1 MSGTASHMTFMT
13 SLTGL
18 MRLFRPRTAAEGG
31 LADGRPHPLLTV
43 VAVLIAVANLVDTGN
58 LLMNGWF
65 SLDDPRYALMGVCS
79 LVGTACLA
87 VATPFIGW
95 MPYRAARVVCGIWLV
110 MSCLPASLFTSTWT
124 LMLNVLL
131 AIVVTAHGNVLAG
144 QIAFDLCVLT
154 PLVTGSI
161 ADVVHPDYLM
171 VVLCAFIMV
180 CLNAVMA
187 VIVAASARRRRERD
201 QWERDQR
208 LRRDQVVHQLHD
220 DVANRLSYVL
230 LRLQRDERDDRGG
243 RDGGRLDRDQ
253 EMVQDVRGAL
263 DSTRRAVH
271 VLSGNEGVDVAGA
284 GVGDPADPSGASGAS
299 GGSVCGETSWDV
311 LRALVTTET
320 ARLERIGFTGAVVM
334 PQSVPAGLERADL
347 TVVASFLKECFANI
361 AKHADP
367 ERGYALAVSG
377 RAEGVVVS
385 LADTPKRAGAHGAD
399 RDRPA
404 EGASTGRGLAYYRD
418 FAERRGGS
426 LTIEEDAGNWS
437 LTALFPC

>member
-79 LVGTACLA
+79 LAGTACLV
-87 VATPFIGW
+87 VATPFIGRT
-95 MPYRAARVVCGIWLV
+95 PYRAAHVVCGIWLV
-110 MSCLPASLFTSTWT
+110 MCCVPASLFTSSWT

-131 AIVVTAHGNVLAG
+131 AIAVTAHGNVLAG

-187 VIVAASARRRRERD
+187 VIVAASALRRRERD

-230 LRLQRDERDDRGG
+230 LRFQRDERDDRDG
-243 RDGGRLDRDQ
+243 RDGGRPDRDQ
-253 EMVQDVRGAL
+253 EMVQDVRDAL

-271 VLSGNEGVDVAGA
+271 VLSGNEGADAAGP
-284 GVGDPADPSGASGAS
+284 GVGDPADPSGASG
-299 GGSVCGETSWDV
+299 GSVCDETSWGA
-311 LRALVTTET
+311 LRALVTAES
-320 ARLERIGFTGAVVM
+320 ARLERIGFTGTVVM
-334 PQSVPAGLERADL
+334 PQSVPTGLGRADL
-347 TVVASFLKECFANI
+347 TMAASFLKECFANI

-367 ERGYALAVSG
+367 ERGYALGVSG
-377 RAEGVVVS
+377 RAEGIVVS

-399 RDRPA
+399 RDRSA

-437 LTALFPC
+437 MTALFPC